1 MGLKQTVDTIFTQ
14 GLHTAYRPPGA
25 ALTIAAGGAH
35 NLFQL
40 VGGPAYVKGFFMYCD
55 VAMAAASSFQLAICG
70 VNAENATVVCNLA
83 IGEMAVWP
91 LQAAALSI
99 IIPNVASTPY
109 PPLATEIQGESGGI
123 LISPG
128 SAGGDIFVMTLTAV
142 DCPANTVSFFVI
154 YYKMRP
160 QTLIVP
166 L

>member
-1 MGLKQTVDTIFTQ
+1 MGLKQTVDTIYNQ
-14 GLHTAYRPPGA
+14 GLHVAYRPPGA

-55 VAMAAASSFQLAICG
+55 VTMAAASSFQLDICG
-70 VNAENATVVCNLA
+70 VAAENATVVCNLV

-99 IIPNVASTPY
+99 IIPNVSNTPY
-109 PPLATEIQGESGGI
+109 PTLATEIQGESGGI

-128 SAGGDIFVMTLTAV
+128 AAGGDLFIMTLTAV
-142 DCPANTVSFFVI
+142 DCPALSVSFFVL
-154 YYKMRP
+154 YYKMGP
-160 QTLIVP
+160 STLIVP
-166 L
+166 V